1 MTIRRFFEEN
11 DLAIRHKI
19 QKIFYILEIENGKG
33 VTLNIDSLLL
43 YYNKEG
49 NDNKNTNPSK
59 ASESNYIEPLIKFEL
74 VLIYYSLFML
84 YNEMILEKYNLV
96 ESKSKGIL
104 EQILLALKTIF
115 NIALQIFLFPIHIS
129 KTICFKKKFVDK
141 VYRENLFKN
150 IYDINEHYKKKE
162 IKSILTFLGKHISG
176 TEILLN
182 NIIYKIYFPIMQ
194 KSYDLKNV
202 N

>member
-1 MTIRRFFEEN
+1 
-11 DLAIRHKI
+11 
-19 QKIFYILEIENGKG
+19 
-33 VTLNIDSLLL
+33 
-43 YYNKEG
+43 
-49 NDNKNTNPSK
+49 
-59 ASESNYIEPLIKFEL
+59 
-74 VLIYYSLFML
+74 ML

-104 EQILLALKTIF
+104 EQAFQAIKTIYK
-115 NIALQIFLFPIHIS
+115 IALQIFLFPIHIS
-129 KTICFKKKFVDK
+129 KSICFKKKFVDK
-141 VYRENLFKN
+141 EYRENLFKN

-162 IKSILTFLGKHISG
+162 IKNIVTFLGKHISG